1 LKIMRSSPTT
11 MIMIA
16 LLLLIILLA
25 GMIFIGLMLM
35 ISYGDGQDMASAP
48 LVQFAQ
54 WMGGVTMGILIFIA
68 EGIDQILQNIDIF
81 LSGL

>member
-1 LKIMRSSPTT
+1 

-16 LLLLIILLA
+16 LLLLIILLG

-35 ISYGDGQDMASAP
+35 ISYGDGQEMAAAP
-48 LVQFAQ
+48 LVRFVQ
-54 WMGGVTMGILIFIA
+54 WMGETTLGILIFIA
-68 EGIDQILQNIDIF
+68 EVINGVLQNIETF